1 MSRRMITFALL
12 ALTVIGIYWFAA
24 VPRAA
29 APEGQHSAAMYQP
42 GPNRVVTERFLAVDE
57 TRPLQPNKDFKGLPQ
72 RKLKGKIW
80 RPFDA
85 SKPMPIV
92 VYSHGFMS
100 FYEEGRYLNEFLAS
114 HGYLVVAVNYPL
126 THFFAPGGPLI
137 DDLVNQPKDV
147 SFIIDALLKRN
158 ETVNDSLYQK
168 LDAEKI
174 AVAGVSLGGMT
185 STLVSFHPEVIDPR
199 IKAAIS
205 IAGPSKMFTPA
216 FFANKKTPLMMIAGT
231 GDAILPYPDHAA
243 PLPAKFPG
251 SILVSL
257 QDASHAGFAAPAAT
271 FMRFF
276 DNPDTLGCD
285 RVTKGLGKDTG
296 INKSMQ
302 PFFRDDYGIDLSGEQ
317 MPCPDTPIAKAMNAP
332 RQHLLTTLAAFSFL
346 QSQFA
351 EEAQQR
357 EQAEQFLLT
366 HFAAE
371 NSDVRVERQL
381 AAVAVPSSASSSA
394 PAAEFSSEPTA
405 TAAAVTVESQTPA
418 AEVNKAPTSATTDN
432 PPSSAQ
438 TSAQ

>member
-1 MSRRMITFALL
+1 MSRRTITFALL
-12 ALTVIGIYWFAA
+12 ALAVIGIYWFAA

-29 APEGQHSAAMYQP
+29 APEGEHSAAMYQL
-42 GPNRVVTERFLAVDE
+42 GPERVVSERFLAIDE
-57 TRPLQPNKDFKGLPQ
+57 SRPMQANKDFKGLPS

-126 THFFAPGGPLI
+126 THFFAPGGPMI
-137 DDLVNQPKDV
+137 DDLVNQPQDV
-147 SFIIDALLKRN
+147 SFIIDTLVKRN

-168 LDAEKI
+168 LDTDKI

-205 IAGPSKMFTPA
+205 IAGPSKMFTPD
-216 FFANKKTPLMMIAGT
+216 FFRNHKTPLLMIAGT
-231 GDAILPYPDHAA
+231 ADAILPYEAHAA
-243 PLPAKFPG
+243 PLPAKYPG
-251 SILVSL
+251 STLVSL
-257 QDASHAGFAAPAAT
+257 TDASHAGFAAPAAT

-285 RVTKGLGKDTG
+285 RVTKGLGKNSG
-296 INKSMQ
+296 LNKSMQ
-302 PFFRDDYGIDLSGEQ
+302 PFFRADYGIDLAGDQ
-317 MPCPDTPIAKAMNAP
+317 QPCPEKPIAKAMDAP

-351 EEAQQR
+351 ATEPERAQ
-357 EQAEQFLLT
+357 ADTFLLE
-366 HFAAE
+366 HFARE
-371 NSDVRVERQL
+371 NPDVSVQRTLPVEPLQIAPLDERER
-381 AAVAVPSSASSSA
+381 ASTA
-394 PAAEFSSEPTA
+394 PAQPSHPT
-405 TAAAVTVESQTPA
+405 P
-418 AEVNKAPTSATTDN
+418 
-432 PPSSAQ
+432 
-438 TSAQ
+438 